1 MNYIRKNQSL
11 FLILLF
17 IFILGFSPVKD
28 TDFGWH
34 YRCGLPRNP
43 EHTLGTF
50 WLRGK
55 QIITGDTPCLKNT
68 FSYYLS
74 NYQAYYSSFLSDLS
88 IATIYDFGGKFI
100 GLSIF
105 GSMLFVISAIF
116 FIFIFPQ
123 INIFVSTFIFSLIF
137 WLSSGVLDLGIRA
150 QNFTFTFFIVL
161 LYLLKNLDTK
171 KNWKLIFF
179 PLLFFIW
186 VNTHIGFFIGFVP
199 LGLFFIQ
206 SLLEHKNQIKV
217 FLILIT
223 SFLATLIN
231 PFSLKIYWEIYHHAT
246 IPLNTLIAE
255 WVPPNLYMVILV
267 VISSTIVTVL
277 LLPSFRKKLFLIT
290 LLLFTTIL
298 TLTARRNLP
307 LFWTVVLY
315 SFLQTPFSIR
325 NFSKRLDEKYS
336 AIFGSILVTL
346 ILIIG
351 AINIPKTIVFD
362 TSWSDYCSKGLYG
375 YPCQAVKDYPKLNG
389 NVFATYE
396 WGGFLIWQKPEIKVF
411 VDGRM
416 PAWKGED
423 NKSPYQTY
431 LEIIQTQPGWNETLR
446 KYKTDFL
453 LISQGTFLDL
463 LLEKEAKKFNWQEV
477 YRKGGVVIYKKIK
490 NI

>member
-34 YRCGLPRNP
+34 YRCG
-43 EHTLGTF
+43 
-50 WLRGK
+50 K
-55 QIITGDTPCLKNT
+55 QIISGNTPCLKNT

-88 IATIYDFGGKFI
+88 ITSIYDYGGKFI

-105 GSMLFVISAIF
+105 GSVLFVISAIF
-116 FIFIFPQ
+116 FIFTFPQ
-123 INIFVSTFIFSLIF
+123 ISIFISTFAFTLIF

-150 QNFTFTFFIVL
+150 QNFTFTFFIIF
-161 LYLLKNLDTK
+161 LYLLTKLDNKNRS
-171 KNWKLIFF
+171 KLILF
-179 PLLFFIW
+179 PLLFFVW

-199 LGLFFIQ
+199 LGLLFLQKLI
-206 SLLEHKNQIKV
+206 ERKNQIKV
-217 FLILIT
+217 FLILTT

-231 PFSLKIYWEIYHHAT
+231 PFGIKIYWEIYRHAAT
-246 IPLNTLIAE
+246 PLNTLIAE
-255 WVPPNLYMVILV
+255 WVPPNLYMKVLILTSSIFVIMLLR
-267 VISSTIVTVL
+267 SSIK
-277 LLPSFRKKLFLIT
+277 KKLFIILI
-290 LLLFTTIL
+290 LLFTTIL
-298 TLTARRNLP
+298 ALSARRNVP
-307 LFWTVVLY
+307 LFWTVAFY
-315 SFLQTPFSIR
+315 CFLQTPFSLR
-325 NFSKRLDEKYS
+325 HFTKKLDEKFL
-336 AIFGSILVTL
+336 AIFNSILITA
-346 ILIIG
+346 ILVIG
-351 AINIPKTIVFD
+351 AINIPKTIAFD
-362 TSWSDYCSKGLYG
+362 ISWSDYCSKGLYG
-375 YPCQAVKDYPKLNG
+375 YPCQAIKDYPQIYG

-396 WGGFLIWQKPEIKVF
+396 WGSFLIWQKPKIKVF

-431 LEIIQTQPGWNETLR
+431 LEIIQTQPGWNETLS
-446 KYKTDFL
+446 KYKTDFIF
-453 LISQGTFLDL
+453 ISQGTFLDL